1 MHASIYLWYKDQN
14 IKVVSNFKILPS
26 DTNIYDQGIQEFSKG
41 NMLKARELF
50 KKAKQN
56 GDNIMKKRCDIMI
69 DKLFDFV

>member
-50 KKAKQN
+50 KKA
-56 GDNIMKKRCDIMI
+56 
-69 DKLFDFV
+69 